1 MREYSIKKLIEEYP
15 FALEFIEQNRLDISS
30 KEELTFEEFLKT
42 LSEEEIEDKAINTD
56 TLAEELYTYI
66 EQMQEF
72 LGLKKTD
79 LISMLSI
86 LPGTNKSGEKEGFDR
101 LDILPSQI
109 VSIVGPT
116 GSGKSRLLA
125 DIEWAAQGD
134 TPTNRFILINDA
146 KPDPKWR
153 YSSTNKL
160 VAQL

>member
-72 LGLKKTD
+72 LG
-79 LISMLSI
+79 
-86 LPGTNKSGEKEGFDR
+86 
-101 LDILPSQI
+101 
-109 VSIVGPT
+109 
-116 GSGKSRLLA
+116 
-125 DIEWAAQGD
+125 
-134 TPTNRFILINDA
+134 
-146 KPDPKWR
+146 
-153 YSSTNKL
+153 
-160 VAQL
+160 

>member
-15 FALEFIEQNRLDISS
+15 FVLEFIEQNRLDISS

-86 LPGTNKSGEKEGFDR
+86 LPGTNKSKEKDKGEKNHIFIRITER
-101 LDILPSQI
+101 HNRHN
-109 VSIVGPT
+109 
-116 GSGKSRLLA
+116 KNN
-125 DIEWAAQGD
+125 QGYD
-134 TPTNRFILINDA
+134 SVQYIYFMIGNL
-146 KPDPKWR
+146 
-153 YSSTNKL
+153 SS
-160 VAQL
+160 